1 MKGFILS
8 LVGDI
13 LLVNG
18 AIVSTV
24 GSKFVGSPDPSN
36 IPLQTVLSG
45 SFGGT
50 VVTFLILGCEVML
63 TGTVFS
69 IIGLIGNI
77 KRNEK
82 RLFNILGI
90 IMGLPLLILLSVFWS

>member
-24 GSKFVGSPDPSN
+24 GNKFVGNLDPSN

-90 IMGLPLLILLSVFWS
+90 IMGLPLLILLSVFAS

>member
-8 LVGDI
+8 LIGDI
-13 LLVNG
+13 LLVNE

-24 GSKFVGSPDPSN
+24 GSKFVGNPEPFN

-50 VVTFLILGCEVML
+50 VVTFLILGCEVIL

-77 KRNEK
+77 KRHEK

-90 IMGLPLLILLSVFWS
+90 IKGLPLLILLSVFWS

>member
-1 MKGFILS
+1 MKGFILT

-13 LLVNG
+13 LLINVV
-18 AIVSTV
+18 IIITV
-24 GSKFVGSPDPSN
+24 GRTLDSTN

-45 SFGGT
+45 SAL
-50 VVTFLILGCEVML
+50 TFLILACEVIL
-63 TGTVFS
+63 TGLVVS

-82 RLFNILGI
+82 KLFNVLGI
-90 IMGLPLLILLSVFWS
+90 ILAVAPSILFFS

>member
-1 MKGFILS
+1 MKGFILN
-8 LVGDI
+8 LVGVFCI
-13 LLVNG
+13 NG

-24 GSKFVGSPDPSN
+24 GSKFVGNPEPSN

-50 VVTFLILGCEVML
+50 VVTFLILGCEVIL

-77 KRNEK
+77 KRHEK
-82 RLFNILGI
+82 RLFNILGVL
-90 IMGLPLLILLSVFWS
+90 MGLPLLILLSIIAG

>member
-24 GSKFVGSPDPSN
+24 GSKFVGSSDPSN

-50 VVTFLILGCEVML
+50 VVTFLILGCEVIL

-77 KRNEK
+77 KRHEK

-90 IMGLPLLILLSVFWS
+90 LMGLPLLILLSVFAS